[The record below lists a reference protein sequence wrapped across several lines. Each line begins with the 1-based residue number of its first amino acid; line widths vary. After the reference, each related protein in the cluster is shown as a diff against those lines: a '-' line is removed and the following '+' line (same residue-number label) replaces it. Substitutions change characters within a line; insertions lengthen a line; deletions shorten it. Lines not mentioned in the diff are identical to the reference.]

1 MNWKDLPNVK
11 FSGISYEGKSPTN
24 VAWENYVKNNRKPL
38 QWVADKVG
46 KNKCWKVINAKWDI
60 PKKALKFTLL
70 VNADASREVDVS
82 YEEICEELEWK
93 SFKIL
98 GATSCVPVIKGMDEV
113 ADEFKNAINKTRT
126 ADKKWLKDH
135 PEAAAELKNTIKVK
149 DEEEK

>member
-11 FSGISYEGKSPTN
+11 FSFISYEGKSPAN
-24 VAWENYVKNNRKPL
+24 VAWDNYVKNNRKPL

-46 KNKCWKVINAKWDI
+46 KNKCWKVINSKWDI

-93 SFKIL
+93 SFEIL
-98 GATSCVPVIKGMDEV
+98 GSTSCVPVIKGMDEI
-113 ADEFKNAINKTRT
+113 ADEFKSAINKTQI

-149 DEEEK
+149 GEEEK